1 MALQATVRREVRQAD
16 PQVIAQI
23 PARRDAAGR
32 TFIVVLSIVT
42 LSAILGLVEAM
53 IPRMVLGALVMGF
66 LTWSA
71 YTSASRPRGM
81 AGPPPGVRERR
92 RNHTLRRRIDEF
104 LRSVRRMDG
113 IARDTREGFVR
124 KETAD
129 RALLEIERTLNDLT
143 RQIRVLAG
151 RST

>member
-1 MALQATVRREVRQAD
+1 MALQATVPREVRQAP
-16 PQVIAQI
+16 PQLITET
-23 PARRDAAGR
+23 PARRDGGGR

-42 LSAILGLVEAM
+42 LSAILGLVEAL
-53 IPRMVLGALVMGF
+53 IPRMLLGALVMGF

-71 YTSASRPRGM
+71 YTAASRPNERT
-81 AGPPPGVRERR
+81 GPPPGVRERR

-129 RALLEIERTLNDLT
+129 RALLEIERTLNNLT
-143 RQIRVLAG
+143 RQIRALAG
-151 RST
+151 RTS